1 MATESDQALPGPRW
15 TTFYDAPRRRV
26 LLFAA
31 SNTSWAPLELDPAQS
46 SEHVRVL
53 VSWQSR
59 EVLVVEVDLDESGLP
74 IEWPEHLSLNAL
86 GSMTVWPHPAGVY
99 AWGIPADDKP
109 AATSI
114 GKPGPW
120 SGGWGRG
127 PYFDQIAPHRSPSLS
142 PPG

>member
-59 EVLVVEVDLDESGLP
+59 EVLVVEVDL
-74 IEWPEHLSLNAL
+74 AQ
-86 GSMTVWPHPAGVY
+86 PAH
-99 AWGIPADDKP
+99 
-109 AATSI
+109 
-114 GKPGPW
+114 
-120 SGGWGRG
+120 GGTRC
-127 PYFDQIAPHRSPSLS
+127 
-142 PPG
+142 